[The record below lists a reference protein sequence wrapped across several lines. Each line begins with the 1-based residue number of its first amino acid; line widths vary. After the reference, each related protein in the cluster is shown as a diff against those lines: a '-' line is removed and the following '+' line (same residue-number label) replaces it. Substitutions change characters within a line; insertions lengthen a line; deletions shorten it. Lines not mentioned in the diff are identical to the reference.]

1 MSLVQHVIFLWAG
14 EMEVTREGGRL
25 LDKVGKV
32 SNSIIAVT
40 MDKVIVFSVGVES
53 ETGGDDLIKMTGWC
67 WMHWVRGEK

>member
-40 MDKVIVFSVGVES
+40 MDKVIVFSVG
-53 ETGGDDLIKMTGWC
+53 GDDLIKMTGWC